1 MIKATRGQKIDT
13 VFVLF
18 IFSVFAVSIL
28 IVLMLGA
35 SIYHNIAE
43 MSEEGADERLALS
56 YVWTKTK
63 KSNDAGIIYISDFYG
78 SNALMIDETI
88 GDRHFQTIIYYEDG
102 WLMELFAEK
111 GFSLGRTDGSRVI
124 RVSHLEF
131 EAIEYGLIKTTAGDR
146 TLFIYPLSNETLHK

>member
-1 MIKATRGQKIDT
+1 MIKLKRAQRIDT

-35 SIYHNIAE
+35 SIYHNITE

-56 YVWTKTK
+56 YIWTKTK
-63 KSNDAGIIYISDFYG
+63 KSNDAGALKIDDFYG
-78 SNALMIDETI
+78 ENALIIDEVI

-102 WLMELFAEK
+102 WLLELFAEK
-111 GFSLGRTDGSRVI
+111 GFGLARSDGSRI
-124 RVSHLEF
+124 LRVESLKF
-131 EAIEYGLIKTTAGDR
+131 EAIEYGLIKITAGNR
-146 TLFIYPLSNETLHK
+146 TIFLNTLQ